1 MLGHHSNSSMPTL
14 SLMMDGAASA
24 DFMPQR
30 SVTAPTQPKKKLSF
44 ADDLIFHST
53 WPATVY
59 DRRGEQATC
68 NRLTPLLAQRI
79 KEELNTYKMEEMA
92 VAPTSRINTHFF
104 V

>member
-1 MLGHHSNSSMPTL
+1 MPTL
-14 SLMMDGAASA
+14 SLMSDPASVE
-24 DFMPQR
+24 FSPPR
-30 SVTAPTQPKKKLSF
+30 TVTAATHDRKKLSF
-44 ADDLIFHST
+44 ADDLIYHST
-53 WPATVY
+53 WPAHVY

-92 VAPTSRINTHFF
+92 VAPSSRIYTHFF